1 LIFPAFLLLCT
12 KKNRL
17 ALPLLHDGAL
27 LPPIE
32 RRCPMPAGPARL
44 PGGLACTLL
53 RSAYPSFVLE
63 GIMPTETSI
72 GDAENFPT
80 ATLPGHV
87 GSGMRRAWAVAG
99 LAALAGAAGT
109 TASFVRPALPCAVLA
124 IVALVAAVWQ
134 LLAMQRAALAWQR
147 ELSEFSLALEGGDLT
162 RRIAAERFG
171 PYAPLAEQCNAMARS
186 LVRVFAAFG
195 RSAQELS
202 SVAHESTGNASGGD
216 EGVRIQRD
224 VTISSA
230 ASLEEL
236 TASLAADSEHARAA
250 AAVAQ
255 ATSEVANAGA
265 RRVAAL
271 SDSLR
276 GLAGM
281 VEQATGSANQL
292 GERSREIGSIVA
304 VIAEIAGQ
312 TNLLALNAAIE
323 AARAGEQGR
332 GFAVVAD
339 EVRKLAERTGDAT
352 RDIGALI
359 VGIQQEIASMV
370 AAMVQTNVG
379 VRDSANDADESN
391 QALREVESNTRG
403 TFDLVEQIAASS
415 AEQSLA
421 SQQIAQSIEQVARL
435 ADRNETLVR
444 ESSDLSRYLDQL
456 AGQLAA
462 TLQRYRYE

>member
-1 LIFPAFLLLCT
+1 
-12 KKNRL
+12 
-17 ALPLLHDGAL
+17 
-27 LPPIE
+27 
-32 RRCPMPAGPARL
+32 
-44 PGGLACTLL
+44 
-53 RSAYPSFVLE
+53 
-63 GIMPTETSI
+63 MPTETSI
-72 GDAENFPT
+72 NHPEAAPY
-80 ATLPGHV
+80 GHI
-87 GSGMRRAWAVAG
+87 GSGMRRAWLIAG
-99 LAALAGAAGT
+99 LAALAGAA
-109 TASFVRPALPCAVLA
+109 ASAAIFSSANIPCAVLA
-124 IVALVAAVWQ
+124 VAAVLAAAWQ
-134 LLAMQRAALAWQR
+134 ALALQSAGLAWHR
-147 ELSEFSLALEGGDLT
+147 ELSEFSLALENGDLT

-171 PYAPLAEQCNAMARS
+171 AYAPLAEQCNAMARS

-230 ASLEEL
+230 AALEEL
-236 TASLAADSEHARAA
+236 TASLAADSEHARSA

-276 GLAGM
+276 GLASM
-281 VEQATGSANQL
+281 VEQAAGSANQL
-292 GERSREIGSIVA
+292 GDRSREIGSIVA

-339 EVRKLAERTGDAT
+339 EVRKLAERTGNAT

-359 VGIQQEIASMV
+359 VGIQQEIATMV
-370 AAMVQTNVG
+370 AAMGQTNAG
-379 VRDSANDADESN
+379 VRSSASDADQSN
-391 QALREVESNTRG
+391 QALQEVESNTRS

-415 AEQSLA
+415 AEQSVA